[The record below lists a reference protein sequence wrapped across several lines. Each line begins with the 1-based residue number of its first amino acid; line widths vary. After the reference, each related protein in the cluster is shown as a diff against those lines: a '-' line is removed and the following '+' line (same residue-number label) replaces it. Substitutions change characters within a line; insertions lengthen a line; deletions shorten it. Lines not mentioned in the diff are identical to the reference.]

1 MRILIIDDD
10 RDFADGLAEMLG
22 VFGHAAQVAYSSHE
36 GLAAAGGEAFELTLI
51 DVGLAGKN
59 GADCAREMT
68 RLRKGARCILM
79 TGYSVDALE
88 KMGVSTED
96 FTTLRKPLKPEDLAP
111 YLS

>member
-10 RDFADGLAEMLG
+10 HDFADGLAELLD
-22 VFGHAAQVAYSSHE
+22 VFGHAAQATYSSQE
-36 GLAAAGGEAFELTLI
+36 GLAAADRETFDLTLI

-59 GADCAREMT
+59 GADCAREMAQ
-68 RLRKGARCILM
+68 RKKGARCILM
-79 TGYSVDALE
+79 TGYGADALE